1 MARTGSSVDD
11 NAYEAIMLKPTASES
26 GRKSARAEPSM
37 NKEGRKTATTHVMA
51 RKRGPAVR
59 RMASRTAR
67 ATGRP
72 FSRSCWMASMATV
85 ASSTRMPTAKAS
97 PPKVMRLMVWP
108 QSQRPSTASSSAS
121 GMLTTTTSVLRASRR
136 KTKTIRPVSTA
147 PSKASRKRSSMARL
161 TIGLWSISY
170 VTLMSAGTAAWKTA
184 RFSFTRPTTE
194 SVDASERL
202 VTGM

>member
-1 MARTGSSVDD
+1 MARIGRSVDEST
-11 NAYEAIMLKPTASES
+11 YEAIMLKPTASES

-37 NKEGRKTATTHVMA
+37 KSEGRKTATTQAMA
-51 RKRGPAVR
+51 RKRGPAVA

-72 FSRSCWMASMATV
+72 FSRSCWMASIATV

-97 PPKVMRLMVWP
+97 PPKVMRLMVCP
-108 QSQRPSTASSSAS
+108 QSQRPSTARSSAS

-161 TIGLWSISY
+161 TIGLWSIS
-170 VTLMSAGTAAWKTA
+170 
-184 RFSFTRPTTE
+184 
-194 SVDASERL
+194 
-202 VTGM
+202 